1 MFNHITLEDR
11 LPELEVE
18 TAPTGRTYKTPDGK
32 KYPSVTT
39 VLGEES
45 KAGILAWRK
54 RVGEEEANKVSFQAS
69 SRGTSVHTLAEN
81 YINNDPEWSKGAMPT
96 SVYAFNQIKSIL
108 DARMNNIYAQ
118 EVPLYSDKLEVAGRV
133 DLIAE
138 WDKDLAIIDFK
149 TARKPKKEE
158 WIQGYFMQCAFY
170 AAAFYERTGV
180 AIKKSVILI
189 TVDHNEPQVF
199 ITKPYD
205 YLGSFIKVRQKYRN
219 IYGF

>member
-54 RVGEEEANKVSFQAS
+54 RVGEEEANKISFQAS

-96 SVYAFNQIKSIL
+96 SIYAFNQIKSIL
-108 DARMNNIYAQ
+108 DERMNNIYAQ

-205 YLGSFIKVRQKYRN
+205 YLGEFIKIRQKYRN
-219 IYGF
+219 IHGF

>member
-18 TAPTGRTYKTPDGK
+18 TAPTGRTYKTPDVK
-32 KYPSVTT
+32 RYPSVTT
-39 VLGEES
+39 VLGEEG

-81 YINNDPEWSKGAMPT
+81 YINNDPEWPKGAMPT
-96 SVYAFNQIKSIL
+96 SIYAFNQIKSIL
-108 DARMNNIYAQ
+108 DERMNNIYAQ

>member
-1 MFNHITLEDR
+1 MFNHIKLEDK
-11 LPELEVE
+11 LPELEAE
-18 TAPTGRTYKTPDGK
+18 TLSTGRTYKTPDGN

-39 VLGEES
+39 VLGEEG

-54 RVGEEEANKVSFQAS
+54 RVGEEEANRISFQAA

-96 SVYAFNQIKSIL
+96 TIHSFNQIKSIL
-108 DARMNNIYAQ
+108 DERMNNVYAQ
-118 EVPLYSDKLEVAGRV
+118 EVPLYSNKLEVAGRV

-138 WDKDLAIIDFK
+138 WDKELAIIDFK

-158 WIQGYFMQCAFY
+158 WIKNYFMQCAFY

-180 AIKKSVILI
+180 VIKKSVILI
-189 TVDHNEPQVF
+189 TVDHSEPQVF

-205 YLGSFIKVRQKYRN
+205 YLSEFIKIRQKYRN

>member
-96 SVYAFNQIKSIL
+96 SIYAFNQIKSIL
-108 DARMNNIYAQ
+108 DERMNNIYAQ

-138 WDKDLAIIDFK
+138 WDKELAIIDFK

>member
-96 SVYAFNQIKSIL
+96 SIYAFNQIKSIL
-108 DARMNNIYAQ
+108 DERMNNIYAQ

>member
-18 TAPTGRTYKTPDGK
+18 TLPTGRTYKTPDGK

-96 SVYAFNQIKSIL
+96 SIYAFNQIKSIL
-108 DARMNNIYAQ
+108 DERMNNIYAQ

-170 AAAFYERTGV
+170 ATAFYERTGV

>member
-11 LPELEVE
+11 LQELEVE
-18 TAPTGRTYKTPDGK
+18 TLPTGRTYKTPDGK
-32 KYPSVTT
+32 RYPSVTT

-108 DARMNNIYAQ
+108 DARMNNVYAQ

-205 YLGSFIKVRQKYRN
+205 YLGEFIKIRQKYRN
-219 IYGF
+219 IHGF

>member
-18 TAPTGRTYKTPDGK
+18 TVPTGRTYKTPDGK
-32 KYPSVTT
+32 RYPSVTT
-39 VLGEES
+39 VLGEEG

-96 SVYAFNQIKSIL
+96 SIYAFNQIKSIL
-108 DARMNNIYAQ
+108 DERMNNIYAQ

>member
-1 MFNHITLEDR
+1 MFNHIKLEDK
-11 LPELEVE
+11 LPELDAE
-18 TAPTGRTYKTPDGK
+18 TLPTGRTYKTPDGK
-32 KYPSVTT
+32 RYPSVTT

-54 RVGEEEANKVSFQAS
+54 RVGEEEANRISFQAS

-81 YINNDPEWSKGAMPT
+81 YINNDPEWFKGAMPT
-96 SVYAFNQIKSIL
+96 TIDSFNQIKYIL
-108 DARMNNIYAQ
+108 DARMNNVYAQ

-138 WDKDLAIIDFK
+138 WDNELAIIDFK
-149 TARKPKKEE
+149 TARKPKEE
-158 WIQGYFMQCAFY
+158 KWIQNYFMQCAFY

-180 AIKKSVILI
+180 VIKKSVILI
-189 TVDHNEPQVF
+189 TVDHSEPQIF

-205 YLGSFIKVRQKYRN
+205 YLNEFIKIRQKYRN

>member
-11 LPELEVE
+11 LQELEVE
-18 TAPTGRTYKTPDGK
+18 TLPTGRTYKTPDGK

-108 DARMNNIYAQ
+108 DARMNNVYAQ

-205 YLGSFIKVRQKYRN
+205 YLGEFIKIRQKYRN
-219 IYGF
+219 IHGF

>member
-96 SVYAFNQIKSIL
+96 SIYAFNQIKSIL
-108 DARMNNIYAQ
+108 DERMNNIYAQ

-205 YLGSFIKVRQKYRN
+205 YLGEFIKIRQKYRN
-219 IYGF
+219 IHGF

>member
-18 TAPTGRTYKTPDGK
+18 TLPTGRTYKTPDGK

-54 RVGEEEANKVSFQAS
+54 RVGEEEANKISFQAS

-108 DARMNNIYAQ
+108 DARMNNVYAQ

-138 WDKDLAIIDFK
+138 WDNELAIIDFK
-149 TARKPKKEE
+149 TARKPKEE
-158 WIQGYFMQCAFY
+158 KWIQNYFMQCAFY

-180 AIKKSVILI
+180 VIKKSVILI

-205 YLGSFIKVRQKYRN
+205 YLGEFIKIRQKYRN
-219 IYGF
+219 IHGF

>member
-54 RVGEEEANKVSFQAS
+54 RVGEEEANKISFQAS

-96 SVYAFNQIKSIL
+96 SIYAFNQIKSIL
-108 DARMNNIYAQ
+108 DERMNNIYAQ

-180 AIKKSVILI
+180 AIKKSVILV

>member
-1 MFNHITLEDR
+1 MFNHIKLEDK
-11 LPELEVE
+11 LPELEAE
-18 TAPTGRTYKTPDGK
+18 TLSTGRTYKTPDGN

-39 VLGEES
+39 VLGEEG

-54 RVGEEEANKVSFQAS
+54 RVGEEEANRISFQAS

-96 SVYAFNQIKSIL
+96 TIHSFNQIKSIL
-108 DARMNNIYAQ
+108 DERMNNVYAQ
-118 EVPLYSDKLEVAGRV
+118 EVPLYSNKLEVAGRV

-138 WDKDLAIIDFK
+138 WDKELAIIDFK

-158 WIQGYFMQCAFY
+158 WIKNYFMQCAFY

-180 AIKKSVILI
+180 VIKKSVILI

-205 YLGSFIKVRQKYRN
+205 YLSDFIKIRQKYRN

>member
-11 LPELEVE
+11 LQELEVE
-18 TAPTGRTYKTPDGK
+18 TLPTGRTYKTPDGK

-39 VLGEES
+39 VLGEEG

-54 RVGEEEANKVSFQAS
+54 RVGEEEANKISFQAS

-96 SVYAFNQIKSIL
+96 SIYAFNQIKSIL
-108 DARMNNIYAQ
+108 DERMNNIYAQ

-180 AIKKSVILI
+180 AIKKVS
-189 TVDHNEPQVF
+189 
-199 ITKPYD
+199 
-205 YLGSFIKVRQKYRN
+205 S
-219 IYGF
+219 

>member
-1 MFNHITLEDR
+1 MFNHITLENR
-11 LPELEVE
+11 LQELEVE
-18 TAPTGRTYKTPDGK
+18 TLPTGRTYKTPDGK
-32 KYPSVTT
+32 RYPSVTT

-69 SRGTSVHTLAEN
+69 SRGTSVYTLAEN

-96 SVYAFNQIKSIL
+96 SIYAFNQIKSIL
-108 DARMNNIYAQ
+108 DERMNNIYAQ

>member
-18 TAPTGRTYKTPDGK
+18 TLPTGRTYKTPDGK

-54 RVGEEEANKVSFQAS
+54 RVGEEEANKISFQAS

-108 DARMNNIYAQ
+108 DARMNNVYAQ

-138 WDKDLAIIDFK
+138 WDNELAIIDFK
-149 TARKPKKEE
+149 TARKPKEE
-158 WIQGYFMQCAFY
+158 KWIQNYFMQCAFY

-180 AIKKSVILI
+180 VIKKSVILI

-205 YLGSFIKVRQKYRN
+205 YLSDFIKVRQKYRN